1 MPKVKFVYVKKDFD
15 MAYEDKDKNENVIQK
30 FIKIIGEKDL
40 LFLYKGKS
48 ILENEDILNKIN
60 NKNNI
65 IITLIKINKTK
76 NNIENII
83 CPECQNIPFLNI
95 NEDNII
101 KLDNCMMNHKNENSI
116 NEFIEKQEKEEIKE
130 NEIKCDICNN
140 DKYLYNYNFYFCR
153 CKLKI
158 CQLCM
163 INHINIEHKV
173 LKYNKRHSYCN
184 NHILEF
190 TSYCSLCN
198 LNLCKNCE
206 KNHEKQEN
214 LDDKKRIEIE
224 KEIKANI
231 KKINDY
237 KNEINNINVIFN
249 FYIKNVNEELDNYN
263 KLFNKIFIIL
273 NNLSNYQ
280 NIKNVLNFKNLNII
294 KDINIF
300 LKDDIKGKLKYLINK
315 FDLSTTLIYKIN
327 YDKKIRLFGNEFVK
341 NNKDNFYLIIDN
353 KKINLCENYN
363 VKNDKINK
371 LKVKLIQ
378 ANIVK
383 NMGYMFANCSS
394 LLSLPDISK
403 LNTNNVT
410 NMSAMFYNC
419 SSLSSLPD
427 ISKWNINNVTNMSE
441 MFYNCNP
448 YLIIPKQFKK

>member
-1 MPKVKFVYVKKDFD
+1 
-15 MAYEDKDKNENVIQK
+15 
-30 FIKIIGEKDL
+30 
-40 LFLYKGKS
+40 
-48 ILENEDILNKIN
+48 
-60 NKNNI
+60 
-65 IITLIKINKTK
+65 
-76 NNIENII
+76 
-83 CPECQNIPFLNI
+83 
-95 NEDNII
+95 
-101 KLDNCMMNHKNENSI
+101 
-116 NEFIEKQEKEEIKE
+116 
-130 NEIKCDICNN
+130 
-140 DKYLYNYNFYFCR
+140 
-153 CKLKI
+153 
-158 CQLCM
+158 
-163 INHINIEHKV
+163 
-173 LKYNKRHSYCN
+173 
-184 NHILEF
+184 
-190 TSYCSLCN
+190 
-198 LNLCKNCE
+198 
-206 KNHEKQEN
+206 
-214 LDDKKRIEIE
+214 
-224 KEIKANI
+224 
-231 KKINDY
+231 
-237 KNEINNINVIFN
+237 
-249 FYIKNVNEELDNYN
+249 
-263 KLFNKIFIIL
+263 
-273 NNLSNYQ
+273 
-280 NIKNVLNFKNLNII
+280 LNII
-294 KDINIF
+294 KDNNIF

-363 VKNDKINK
+363 VKIDKINK